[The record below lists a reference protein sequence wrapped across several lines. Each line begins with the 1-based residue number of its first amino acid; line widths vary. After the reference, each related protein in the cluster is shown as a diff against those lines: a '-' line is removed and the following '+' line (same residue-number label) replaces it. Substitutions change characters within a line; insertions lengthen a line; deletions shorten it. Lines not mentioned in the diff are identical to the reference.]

1 MKPHPLISCCLL
13 ALSLASAADPLERPA
28 RATPL
33 LAQRLIT
40 GIAAAGSQRLVAAGQ
55 RGHIAWSDDAGE
67 HWTQAQVPLS
77 SDLTAV
83 QFVDGRRGYAVGHD
97 GVVLGS
103 LDGGVSWQPLLD
115 GRRANQLLLE
125 HLKALPASALR
136 EALLGEAERNLA
148 AGPDKP
154 FLDLFFT
161 SADEGFVVGAYNL
174 IFQTRDGG
182 KTWTP
187 WFERTDNP
195 RLLNLYAIRP
205 QGGTLYIAGESG
217 LLLRLDAKAQSFVAI
232 DAGYKG
238 SFFGLLDTGEALLAH
253 GMRGNARLSRDGGRH
268 WSVVSTGLAASI
280 TAAARG
286 ADGTLWLAD
295 QSGALARSRD
305 GGASFQRVPLKE
317 ALPLAALAIS
327 SDRLVLGGPRGLRSI
342 ALPSK

>member
-1 MKPHPLISCCLL
+1 MKPHQFIACCMLSISLG
-13 ALSLASAADPLERPA
+13 SAADPLERPA
-28 RATPL
+28 RATAL
-33 LAQRLIT
+33 LKQRLIT
-40 GIAAAGSQRLVAAGQ
+40 GIAAAGPERLVAAGQ
-55 RGHIAWSDDAGE
+55 RGHIAWSDDAGQ
-67 HWTQAQVPLS
+67 HWTQANVPLS

-97 GVVLGS
+97 GVVVGS
-103 LDGGVSWQPLLD
+103 NDGGATWQPLLD
-115 GRRANQLLLE
+115 GRRANLLLLE
-125 HLKALPASALR
+125 HLKALPASATR

-154 FLDLFFT
+154 FLDLHFT

-217 LLLRLDAKAQSFVAI
+217 LLMRLDAKAQRFVAL
-232 DAGYKG
+232 DTGYKG
-238 SFFGLLDTGEALLAH
+238 SFFGLLDTGDALLAH
-253 GMRGNARLSRDGGRH
+253 GMRGNARLSRDGGRQWH
-268 WSVVSTGLAASI
+268 IVSTGLAASI
-280 TAAARG
+280 TTAARS

-305 GGASFQRVPLKE
+305 GGASFHRVPLKE
-317 ALPLAALAIS
+317 TLPVAAIAATS
-327 SDRLVLGGPRGLRSI
+327 ARLVLGGPRGLRSI
-342 ALPSK
+342 PLPSN